1 MKRFIVITVI
11 LLFCSLSASAQ
22 SITYIG
28 THSPV
33 STQSS
38 DARYEFIQS
47 TSNSSQAFLI
57 DKYTGKVWRYK
68 IGKKTLEEILIDDAD
83 KMTPDKVN
91 YQLYISSSNSSMCF
105 LLNVH
110 TGNMWRYASQEG
122 EKTFKKIDMPWENRT
137 EQQ

>member
-22 SITYIG
+22 SITYIK

-47 TSNSSQAFLI
+47 TNNSSHAFLI